1 MSVDDI
7 QMVVNVFGIVAV
19 TMLAW
24 LLVKITIYDNNI
36 EVKDNDWVIDYC
48 AGKPY
53 KKGLK

>member
-1 MSVDDI
+1 MSVDGI
-7 QMVVNVFGIVAV
+7 QMVVNVFGIVAII
-19 TMLAW
+19 MFAW
-24 LLVKITIYDNNI
+24 ILIKITIYDKDI